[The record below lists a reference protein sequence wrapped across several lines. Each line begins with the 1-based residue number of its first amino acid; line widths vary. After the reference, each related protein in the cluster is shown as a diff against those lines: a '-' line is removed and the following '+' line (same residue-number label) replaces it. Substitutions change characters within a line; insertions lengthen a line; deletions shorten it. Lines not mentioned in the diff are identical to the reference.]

1 MKNEPFAVKRECYAM
16 ATRNSGKSG
25 EITLY
30 GRVVDKRP
38 IANYW
43 TGEKDGGDYIVQSE
57 FLEDLKNLKDCSEL
71 NINLNSVGGLVSA
84 GITIHNKLREMASK
98 GVKITC
104 TVDGVAM
111 SAGSLIMCA
120 ADTIKAYPSSLIMV
134 HKASM
139 LFYENLNADELRK
152 AADELD
158 AFDKAII
165 AAYKRKTCKNE
176 SELEA
181 MMSVE
186 TYMTGEEA
194 KEKGFVDE
202 ILEGENKA
210 KISASADRHSLI
222 VDGHVLPLGG
232 LKCPEN
238 IPVLADFSAI
248 INDIPSPSGNPE
260 GLDNTQSTTNE
271 GGNPMAE
278 TQKPAGAPAEP
289 APKASEEEINA
300 AVLAER
306 ERLQKIDKIAAQ
318 FGADLVAEA
327 KYTKP
332 CTAEELA
339 YKAALASAEKGAS
352 FLNALND
359 DAKDSNANNVNAA
372 AAKPDGAAGQT
383 EAEIRNEVDA
393 AIDAALKEDEE

>member
-1 MKNEPFAVKRECYAM
+1 MKNKPFAVKRECYAM
-16 ATRNSGKSG
+16 AVSNAGKSG
-25 EITLY
+25 EIKLY
-30 GRVVDKRP
+30 GRVTDRRPYDWEKGEDDK
-38 IANYW
+38 
-43 TGEKDGGDYIVQSE
+43 GDYIVQSE
-57 FLEDLKNLKDCSEL
+57 FLEDLKNLKDCEEL
-71 NINLNSVGGLVSA
+71 NISLSSVGGLVSV
-84 GITIHNKLREMASK
+84 GIVIHNKLREMASK

-120 ADTIKAYPSSLIMV
+120 ADTIRAYPSSLIMV

-139 LFYENLNADELRK
+139 IFFDNLNADELRK

-158 AFDKAII
+158 AYDKAII

-181 MMSVE
+181 MMSAE

-202 ILEGENKA
+202 LLEGENKA

-232 LKCPEN
+232 LKCPDN

-248 INDIPSPSGNPE
+248 INDIPSPSGKPE

-278 TQKPAGAPAEP
+278 TQKPAAAPAEP

-318 FGADLVAEA
+318 FGADLVTEA

-339 YKAALASAEKGAS
+339 YKAALASAEKGVS
-352 FLNALND
+352 FLTALGD
-359 DAKDSNANNVNAA
+359 DAENSNANKVNAA
-372 AAKPDGAAGQT
+372 AAKPDGAEGQT

-393 AIDAALKEDEE
+393 AIITALKEDEE

>member
-1 MKNEPFAVKRECYAM
+1 MKNKPFAVKRECYAM
-16 ATRNSGKSG
+16 AVSNAGKSG

-30 GRVVDKRP
+30 GRVTDRRPYDWEKREEDK
-38 IANYW
+38 
-43 TGEKDGGDYIVQSE
+43 GDYIVQSE
-57 FLEDLKNLKDCSEL
+57 FLEDLKNLKDCEEL
-71 NINLNSVGGLVSA
+71 NISLSSVGGLVSA
-84 GITIHNKLREMASK
+84 GIVIHNKLREMASK

-139 LFYENLNADELRK
+139 LFYANLNADKLRK

-158 AFDKAII
+158 AYDKAII

-181 MMSVE
+181 MMSAE

-202 ILEGENKA
+202 LLEGENKA

-232 LKCPEN
+232 LKCPDN

-248 INDIPSPSGNPE
+248 INDIPSPSGKPE

-271 GGNPMAE
+271 GGIPMAE
-278 TQKPAGAPAEP
+278 TQKPAAAPAEP

-372 AAKPDGAAGQT
+372 AAKPDGVTGQT

-393 AIDAALKEDEE
+393 AIIAALKEDDE

>member
-1 MKNEPFAVKRECYAM
+1 MKNKPFAVKRECYAM
-16 ATRNSGKSG
+16 AVSNAGKSG

-30 GRVVDKRP
+30 GRVTDRRPYDWEKREEDK
-38 IANYW
+38 
-43 TGEKDGGDYIVQSE
+43 GDYIVQSE
-57 FLEDLKNLKDCSEL
+57 FLEDLKNLKDCEEL
-71 NINLNSVGGLVSA
+71 NISLSSVGGLVSA
-84 GITIHNKLREMASK
+84 GIVIHNKLREMASK

-139 LFYENLNADELRK
+139 LFYANLNADKLRK

-158 AFDKAII
+158 AYDKAII

-181 MMSVE
+181 MMSAE

-202 ILEGENKA
+202 LLEGENKA

-232 LKCPEN
+232 LKCPDN

-248 INDIPSPSGNPE
+248 INDIPSPSGKPE

-271 GGNPMAE
+271 GGIPMAE
-278 TQKPAGAPAEP
+278 TQKPAAAPAEP

-352 FLNALND
+352 FLTALGD
-359 DAKDSNANNVNAA
+359 DANDSNVNEVNAA

-393 AIDAALKEDEE
+393 AIIAALKEDDE

>member
-1 MKNEPFAVKRECYAM
+1 MKNKPFAVKRECYAM
-16 ATRNSGKSG
+16 AVSNAGKSG

-30 GRVVDKRP
+30 GRVTDRRPYDWEKREEDK
-38 IANYW
+38 
-43 TGEKDGGDYIVQSE
+43 GDYIVQSE
-57 FLEDLKNLKDCSEL
+57 FLEDLKNLKDCEEL
-71 NINLNSVGGLVSA
+71 NISLSSVGGLVSA
-84 GITIHNKLREMASK
+84 GIVIHNKLREMASK
-98 GVKITC
+98 GVKIIC

-139 LFYENLNADELRK
+139 HFYANLNADKLRK

-158 AFDKAII
+158 AYDKAII

-181 MMSVE
+181 MMSAE

-202 ILEGENKA
+202 LLEGENKA

-222 VDGHVLPLGG
+222 VDGHILPLGG
-232 LKCPEN
+232 LKCPDN

-248 INDIPSPSGNPE
+248 INDIPSPSGKPE
-260 GLDNTQSTTNE
+260 ELDNTQSTTNE

-278 TQKPAGAPAEP
+278 TQKPAAAPAEP

-352 FLNALND
+352 FLTALGD
-359 DAKDSNANNVNAA
+359 DANDSNVNEVNAA

-393 AIDAALKEDEE
+393 AIIAALKEDEE

>member
-1 MKNEPFAVKRECYAM
+1 MKNKPFAVKRECYAM
-16 ATRNSGKSG
+16 AVSNAGKSG

-30 GRVVDKRP
+30 GRVTDRRPYDWEKREEDK
-38 IANYW
+38 
-43 TGEKDGGDYIVQSE
+43 GDYIVQSE
-57 FLEDLKNLKDCSEL
+57 FLEDLKNLKDCEEL
-71 NINLNSVGGLVSA
+71 NISLSSVGGLVSA
-84 GITIHNKLREMASK
+84 GIVIHNKLREMASK

-139 LFYENLNADELRK
+139 LFYANLNADKLRK

-158 AFDKAII
+158 AYDKAII

-181 MMSVE
+181 MMSAE

-202 ILEGENKA
+202 LLEGENKA

-232 LKCPEN
+232 LKCPDN

-248 INDIPSPSGNPE
+248 INDIPSPSGKPE

-271 GGNPMAE
+271 GGIPMAE
-278 TQKPAGAPAEP
+278 TQKPAAAPAEP

-352 FLNALND
+352 FLTALGD
-359 DAKDSNANNVNAA
+359 DANDSNVNEVNAA

-393 AIDAALKEDEE
+393 AIIAALKEDEE

>member
-1 MKNEPFAVKRECYAM
+1 MKNKPFAIKRECYAM
-16 ATRNSGKSG
+16 AVNNAGKSG
-25 EITLY
+25 EIKLY
-30 GRVVDKRP
+30 GRVTDRRPYDWEKGEDDK
-38 IANYW
+38 
-43 TGEKDGGDYIVQSE
+43 GDYIVQSE
-57 FLEDLKNLKDCSEL
+57 FLEDLKNLKDCEEL
-71 NINLNSVGGLVSA
+71 NISLSSVGGLVSV
-84 GITIHNKLREMASK
+84 GIVIHNKLREMASK

-120 ADTIKAYPSSLIMV
+120 ADTIRAYPSSLIMV

-139 LFYENLNADELRK
+139 IFFDNLNADELRK

-158 AFDKAII
+158 AYDKAII

-181 MMSVE
+181 MMSAE

-202 ILEGENKA
+202 LLEGENKA
-210 KISASADRHSLI
+210 KISASADRNSLI

-232 LKCPEN
+232 LKCPDN

-248 INDIPSPSGNPE
+248 INDIPSPSGKPE
-260 GLDNTQSTTNE
+260 ELDNSQSTTNE

-278 TQKPAGAPAEP
+278 TQKPAAAPAEP

-352 FLNALND
+352 FLTALGD
-359 DAKDSNANNVNAA
+359 DANDSNVNEVNAA

-393 AIDAALKEDEE
+393 AIIAALKEDEE

>member
-1 MKNEPFAVKRECYAM
+1 MKNKPFAVKRECYAM
-16 ATRNSGKSG
+16 AVSNAGKSG
-25 EITLY
+25 EIKLY
-30 GRVVDKRP
+30 GRVTDRRPYDWEKGEDDK
-38 IANYW
+38 
-43 TGEKDGGDYIVQSE
+43 GDYIVQSE
-57 FLEDLKNLKDCSEL
+57 FLEDLKNLKDCEEL
-71 NINLNSVGGLVSA
+71 NISLSSVGGLVSV
-84 GITIHNKLREMASK
+84 GIVIHNKLREMASK

-120 ADTIKAYPSSLIMV
+120 ADTIRAYPSSLIMV

-139 LFYENLNADELRK
+139 IFFDNLNADELRK

-158 AFDKAII
+158 AYDKAII

-181 MMSVE
+181 MMSAE

-202 ILEGENKA
+202 LLEGENKA

-232 LKCPEN
+232 LKCPDN
-238 IPVLADFSAI
+238 IPVLADFSVI
-248 INDIPSPSGNPE
+248 INDIPSPSGKPE

-278 TQKPAGAPAEP
+278 TQKPAAAPAEP

-318 FGADLVAEA
+318 FGADLVTEA

-339 YKAALASAEKGAS
+339 YKAALASAEKGVS
-352 FLNALND
+352 FLTALGD
-359 DAKDSNANNVNAA
+359 DAENSNANKVNAA
-372 AAKPDGAAGQT
+372 AAKPDGAEGQT

-393 AIDAALKEDEE
+393 AIITALKEDEE

>member
-1 MKNEPFAVKRECYAM
+1 MKNEPFAIKRECYAM
-16 ATRNSGKSG
+16 AVSNAGKSG

-30 GRVVDKRP
+30 GRVTDRRPYDWEKREEDK
-38 IANYW
+38 
-43 TGEKDGGDYIVQSE
+43 GDYIVQSE
-57 FLEDLKNLKDCSEL
+57 FLEDLKNLKDCEEL
-71 NINLNSVGGLVSA
+71 NISLSSVGGLVSA
-84 GITIHNKLREMASK
+84 GIVIHNKLREMASK

-139 LFYENLNADELRK
+139 LFYANLNADKLRK

-158 AFDKAII
+158 AYDKAII

-181 MMSVE
+181 MMSAE

-202 ILEGENKA
+202 LLEGENKA

-339 YKAALASAEKGAS
+339 YKAALASAEKGS
-352 FLNALND
+352 QFLTALGD
-359 DAKDSNANNVNAA
+359 DAEDSNTNKVNAA
-372 AAKPDGAAGQT
+372 AAKPDGVAGQT

-393 AIDAALKEDEE
+393 AIIAALKEDEE

>member
-1 MKNEPFAVKRECYAM
+1 MKNKPFAVKRECYAM
-16 ATRNSGKSG
+16 AVSNAGKSG
-25 EITLY
+25 EIKLY
-30 GRVVDKRP
+30 GRVTDRRPYDWEKGEDDK
-38 IANYW
+38 
-43 TGEKDGGDYIVQSE
+43 GDYIVQSE
-57 FLEDLKNLKDCSEL
+57 FLEDLKNLKDCEEL
-71 NINLNSVGGLVSA
+71 NISLSSVGGLVSV
-84 GITIHNKLREMASK
+84 GIVIHNKLREMASK

-120 ADTIKAYPSSLIMV
+120 ADTIRAYPSSLIMV

-139 LFYENLNADELRK
+139 IFFDNLNADELRK

-158 AFDKAII
+158 AYDKAII

-181 MMSVE
+181 MMSAE

-202 ILEGENKA
+202 LLEGENKA

-248 INDIPSPSGNPE
+248 INDIPSPLGKPE

-278 TQKPAGAPAEP
+278 TQKPAAAPAEP

-318 FGADLVAEA
+318 FGADLVTEA

-339 YKAALASAEKGAS
+339 YKAALASAEKGVS
-352 FLNALND
+352 FLTALGD
-359 DAKDSNANNVNAA
+359 DAENSNANKVNAA
-372 AAKPDGAAGQT
+372 AAKPDGAEGQT

-393 AIDAALKEDEE
+393 AIITALKEDEE

>member
-1 MKNEPFAVKRECYAM
+1 MKNKPFAVKRECYAM
-16 ATRNSGKSG
+16 AVSNAGKSG

-30 GRVVDKRP
+30 GRVTDRRPYDWEKREEDK
-38 IANYW
+38 
-43 TGEKDGGDYIVQSE
+43 GDYIVQSE
-57 FLEDLKNLKDCSEL
+57 FLEDLKNLKDCEEL
-71 NINLNSVGGLVSA
+71 NISLSSVGGLVSA
-84 GITIHNKLREMASK
+84 GIVIHNKLREMASK

-139 LFYENLNADELRK
+139 LFYANLNADKLRK

-158 AFDKAII
+158 AYDKAII

-181 MMSVE
+181 MMSAE

-202 ILEGENKA
+202 LLEGENKA

-248 INDIPSPSGNPE
+248 INDIPSPSGKPE

-271 GGNPMAE
+271 GGIPMAE
-278 TQKPAGAPAEP
+278 TQKPAAAPAEP
-289 APKASEEEINA
+289 APRASEEEINA

-339 YKAALASAEKGAS
+339 YKAALASAEKGVS
-352 FLNALND
+352 FLTALGD
-359 DAKDSNANNVNAA
+359 DAENSNANKVNAA
-372 AAKPDGAAGQT
+372 AAKPDGAEGQT

-393 AIDAALKEDEE
+393 AIITALKEDEE

>member
-1 MKNEPFAVKRECYAM
+1 MKNEPFAIKRECYAM
-16 ATRNSGKSG
+16 AVSNAGKSG

-30 GRVVDKRP
+30 GRVTDRRPYDWEKREEDK
-38 IANYW
+38 
-43 TGEKDGGDYIVQSE
+43 GDYIVQSE
-57 FLEDLKNLKDCSEL
+57 FLEDLKNLKDCEEL
-71 NINLNSVGGLVSA
+71 NISLSSVGGLVSA
-84 GITIHNKLREMASK
+84 GIVIHNKLREMASK

-139 LFYENLNADELRK
+139 LFYANLNADKLRK

-181 MMSVE
+181 MMSAE

-202 ILEGENKA
+202 LLEGENKA

-248 INDIPSPSGNPE
+248 INDIPSPSGKPE
-260 GLDNTQSTTNE
+260 GLDNTQSNSIHE

-278 TQKPAGAPAEP
+278 TQKPASAPAEP

-339 YKAALASAEKGAS
+339 YKAALASAEKGVS
-352 FLNALND
+352 FLAALGD
-359 DAKDSNANNVNAA
+359 DAEDSNANKVNAA
-372 AAKPDGAAGQT
+372 ASKPDGAAGQS

>member
-16 ATRNSGKSG
+16 AVSNAGKSG
-25 EITLY
+25 EIKLY
-30 GRVVDKRP
+30 GRVTDRRPYDWEKKEEDK
-38 IANYW
+38 
-43 TGEKDGGDYIVQSE
+43 GDYIVQSE
-57 FLEDLKNLKDCSEL
+57 FLEDLKNLKDCEEL
-71 NINLNSVGGLVSA
+71 NISLSSVGGLVSA
-84 GITIHNKLREMASK
+84 GIVIHNKLREMASK

-139 LFYENLNADELRK
+139 LFYANLNADKLRK

-181 MMSVE
+181 MMSAE

-202 ILEGENKA
+202 LLEGENKA
-210 KISASADRHSLI
+210 KISASADRNSLI

-232 LKCPEN
+232 LKCPES

-271 GGNPMAE
+271 GGIPMAE
-278 TQKPAGAPAEP
+278 TQKPAAALAEP

-352 FLNALND
+352 FLTALGD
-359 DAKDSNANNVNAA
+359 DAENSNANIVNAA
-372 AAKPDGAAGQT
+372 AAKPDGAEGQT

-393 AIDAALKEDEE
+393 AIDAALKED

>member
-16 ATRNSGKSG
+16 AVSNAGKSG

-30 GRVVDKRP
+30 GRVTDRRPYDWEKREEDK
-38 IANYW
+38 
-43 TGEKDGGDYIVQSE
+43 GDYIVQSE
-57 FLEDLKNLKDCSEL
+57 FLEDLKNLKDCEEL
-71 NINLNSVGGLVSA
+71 NISLSSVGGLVSA
-84 GITIHNKLREMASK
+84 GIVIHNKLREMASK

-139 LFYENLNADELRK
+139 LFYANLNADKLRK

-176 SELEA
+176 NELEA
-181 MMSVE
+181 MMSAE

-202 ILEGENKA
+202 LLEGENKA

-222 VDGHVLPLGG
+222 VDGHVLPLGE

-248 INDIPSPSGNPE
+248 INDIPSPSGKPE
-260 GLDNTQSTTNE
+260 GLDNTQSNSIHE

-278 TQKPAGAPAEP
+278 TQKPAAAPAEP

-339 YKAALASAEKGAS
+339 YKAALASAEKGVS
-352 FLNALND
+352 FLAALGD
-359 DAKDSNANNVNAA
+359 DAEDSNANKVNAA
-372 AAKPDGAAGQT
+372 AAKPDGAAGQS

>member
-16 ATRNSGKSG
+16 AVSNAGKSG

-30 GRVVDKRP
+30 GRIVDKRP
-38 IANYW
+38 IANLW
-43 TGEKDGGDYIVQSE
+43 TGEKDKGDYIVQSE
-57 FLEDLKNLKDCSEL
+57 FIEDLEKLKECSEL
-71 NINLNSVGGLVSA
+71 NIRLNSVGGLVSA
-84 GITIHNKLREMASK
+84 GITIHNRLREMADK
-98 GVKITC
+98 GVKINC
-104 TVDGVAM
+104 TVEGVAM
-111 SAGSLIMCA
+111 SAGSMIMCA
-120 ADTIKAYPSSLIMV
+120 ADNVKAYPSSLIMI

-139 LFYENLNADELRK
+139 YFGDNLNADELRR
-152 AADELD
+152 AADTLD
-158 AFDKAII
+158 AVDKAII
-165 AAYKRKTCKNE
+165 SAYKRKTCKNE

-181 MMSVE
+181 MMSAE

-202 ILEGENKA
+202 LLEGENKA

-278 TQKPAGAPAEP
+278 TQKPAAAPAEP

-352 FLNALND
+352 FLTALGD
-359 DAKDSNANNVNAA
+359 DAKDSNANSVNAA
-372 AAKPDGAAGQT
+372 AAKPDGVAGQT
-383 EAEIRNEVDA
+383 EAEIRNEVEA
-393 AIDAALKEDEE
+393 YIKASLKEDEE

>member
-1 MKNEPFAVKRECYAM
+1 MKNKPFAVKRECYAM
-16 ATRNSGKSG
+16 AVSNAGKSG
-25 EITLY
+25 EIKLY
-30 GRVVDKRP
+30 GRVTDRRPYDWEKGEDDK
-38 IANYW
+38 
-43 TGEKDGGDYIVQSE
+43 GDYIVQSE
-57 FLEDLKNLKDCSEL
+57 FLEDLKNLKDCEEL

-84 GITIHNKLREMASK
+84 GIVIHNKLREMASK

-120 ADTIKAYPSSLIMV
+120 ADTIRAYPSSLIMV

-139 LFYENLNADELRK
+139 IFFDNLNADELRK

-181 MMSVE
+181 MMSAE

-202 ILEGENKA
+202 LLEGENKA

-232 LKCPEN
+232 LKCPDN

-248 INDIPSPSGNPE
+248 INDIPSPSGKPE

-278 TQKPAGAPAEP
+278 TQKPAAAPAEP

-339 YKAALASAEKGAS
+339 YKAALASAEKGVS
-352 FLNALND
+352 FLAALGD
-359 DAKDSNANNVNAA
+359 DAENSNANKVTAA
-372 AAKPDGAAGQT
+372 AAKPDGAAGQS
-383 EAEIRNEVDA
+383 EAEIRNEIDA
-393 AIDAALKEDEE
+393 AIIAALKEDEE

>member
-1 MKNEPFAVKRECYAM
+1 MKNEPFAIKRECYAM
-16 ATRNSGKSG
+16 AVSNAGKSG

-30 GRVVDKRP
+30 GRVTDRRPYDWEKREEDK
-38 IANYW
+38 
-43 TGEKDGGDYIVQSE
+43 GDYIVQSE
-57 FLEDLKNLKDCSEL
+57 FLEDLKNLKDCEEL
-71 NINLNSVGGLVSA
+71 NISLSSVGGLVSA
-84 GITIHNKLREMASK
+84 GIVIHNKLREMASK

-139 LFYENLNADELRK
+139 LFYANLNADKLRK

-158 AFDKAII
+158 AYDKAII

-181 MMSVE
+181 MMSAE

-202 ILEGENKA
+202 LLEGENKA

-232 LKCPEN
+232 LKCPDN

-248 INDIPSPSGNPE
+248 INDIPSPSGKPE

-278 TQKPAGAPAEP
+278 TQKPAAAPAEP

-339 YKAALASAEKGAS
+339 YKAALASAEKGVS
-352 FLNALND
+352 FLAALGD
-359 DAKDSNANNVNAA
+359 DAENSNANKVNAA
-372 AAKPDGAAGQT
+372 AAKPDGAEGQT

-393 AIDAALKEDEE
+393 AIITALKEDEE